1 MLAFKAGTVD
11 VNLVIFGFYKII
23 SSVGVEAFMLL
34 SGFGLFF
41 SMSRGGELKDF
52 YKKRFRRLVL
62 HYIPVGIML
71 WGIWDFVINEGGWKD
86 FFMDFT
92 FLSFWTEGEIGI
104 WFIGIMILLYLAFP
118 LIYRLIVSDRGLI
131 KAFAVSVLI
140 YAAAF
145 LLWKLFPVVFDNVE
159 IGILRIPCFIYGSM
173 FACMVKRGTVVSPA
187 AAAGAVALGFVLKAL
202 DTLLDPA
209 IFFTRITG
217 CVYGI
222 GLIILFCALI
232 DRRPLRR
239 VCAFLRKTGEYSLEL
254 YMIHVAIRKAVKG
267 LGYPTY
273 DPPVYMCIIA
283 ASVVLSFVLHFFV
296 RNRR

>member
-1 MLAFKAGTVD
+1 M
-11 VNLVIFGFYKII
+11 
-23 SSVGVEAFMLL
+23 
-34 SGFGLFF
+34 
-41 SMSRGGELKDF
+41 
-52 YKKRFRRLVL
+52 
-62 HYIPVGIML
+62 
-71 WGIWDFVINEGGWKD
+71 
-86 FFMDFT
+86 
-92 FLSFWTEGEIGI
+92 
-104 WFIGIMILLYLAFP
+104 
-118 LIYRLIVSDRGLI
+118 
-131 KAFAVSVLI
+131 
-140 YAAAF
+140 
-145 LLWKLFPVVFDNVE
+145 E

-187 AAAGAVALGFVLKAL
+187 AAAGTVALGFVLKAL

-222 GLIILFCALI
+222 GLLILFCALI

-296 RNRR
+296 GNKR